1 MEQKQR
7 KIETVLFD
15 MDGTLLD
22 SLDGLMASTNAAL
35 IRCGYPPRTRGEIR
49 AFVGNG
55 VGKLIE
61 RALPGGL
68 GNPDYDACLA
78 AFKEDYKTAMFTG
91 TRPYPGMTALAADLR
106 RAGIRTAVVS
116 NKIESAVEAL
126 ARRFFGD
133 TLEAAVGDRPGR
145 QRKPAPDGVLAA
157 LDALGMGTDTAVYVG
172 DSEVDILT
180 AKNANMPCV
189 SVFWGFRDRDVLEE
203 AGAQNLCADAEEMVR
218 AIDRLAEQE

>member
-61 RALPGGL
+61 RALPGG
-68 GNPDYDACLA
+68 PR
-78 AFKEDYKTAMFTG
+78 E
-91 TRPYPGMTALAADLR
+91 PGLR
-106 RAGIRTAVVS
+106 R
-116 NKIESAVEAL
+116 L
-126 ARRFFGD
+126 
-133 TLEAAVGDRPGR
+133 PGR
-145 QRKPAPDGVLAA
+145 FQGGL
-157 LDALGMGTDTAVYVG
+157 
-172 DSEVDILT
+172 
-180 AKNANMPCV
+180 
-189 SVFWGFRDRDVLEE
+189 
-203 AGAQNLCADAEEMVR
+203 QNRHVHRHPPPIR
-218 AIDRLAEQE
+218 A